1 EIMLQTT
8 LHLLERVRLAAAPI
22 HLRPSCNPGP
32 YVVPARKWQDLFLE
46 HPIVSSCM
54 RPGTNDRHFSRQD
67 VKKLWKLVNV
77 SRPQNATHP
86 RNARVMSYDLFEVA
100 PILQSRHGT
109 KLKHSYSPVVVAVP
123 PLPKK
128 DRTRRIEFDCQ

>member
-1 EIMLQTT
+1 

-22 HLRPSCNPGP
+22 HLGPSCNAGL
-32 YVVPARKWQDLFLE
+32 YVVPARKRHDLFLE
-46 HPIVSSCM
+46 HPIVISCM

-67 VKKLWKLVNV
+67 VKKLWKFVNV
-77 SRPQNATHP
+77 STSQNATHP
-86 RNARVMSYDLFEVA
+86 RNALSMSEDMLEVA
-100 PILQSRHGT
+100 PILQTRHGA
-109 KLKHSYSPVVVAVP
+109 KFKHSNGPVVVSVP